1 MKESKRYIFANK
13 KERRKL
19 GLIPVTLFLV
29 VIMLAAFVSGN
40 YIATKGIFLVN
51 MPSQDV
57 VSAAKQI
64 NDKSKYSALFTVRDT
79 LLEKYDGEIDDNKL
93 LLGAIKG
100 MTNSLGDPYTVFKTP
115 EEFQA
120 LIKESNGNVTHIG
133 ITVAVKDQQLVVV
146 ETVKGGPAD
155 KAGIIANDVIEKV
168 NDVEVSGNDIDKAVA
183 LISTSNDTSVKL
195 TIKRA
200 NAGEIEVK
208 LVGDTVKTEPVIGNM
223 LNESIGYI
231 RIKTF
236 NDENT
241 ADNFKNTIDQLK
253 SQRMKGL
260 ILDLR
265 ENPGGLLSQA
275 VKVASQFIPKDKIIT
290 YTIDKYDNRY
300 DSLSIGG
307 DAEGMPLVLLV
318 NKNSASASEVV
329 TGALR
334 DYKAATL
341 VGKTTFGK
349 GITQLPIQLK
359 DNIGGLKVTI
369 SKYYTPN
376 GENIHNIGIKP
387 DFEVETAVGI
397 DETGYDKNTDEQL
410 KTAIQKIEEKLQ

>member
-1 MKESKRYIFANK
+1 
-13 KERRKL
+13 
-19 GLIPVTLFLV
+19 
-29 VIMLAAFVSGN
+29 MLAAFLSGN

-93 LLGAIKG
+93 LVGAIKG

-133 ITVAVKDQQLVVV
+133 ITVAAKDQQLVVV

-183 LISTSNDTSVKL
+183 LISTSNDTGVKL

-200 NAGEIEVK
+200 NAGEIEIK

-253 SQRMKGL
+253 SQGMKGL

>member
-29 VIMLAAFVSGN
+29 VIMLAAFLSGN

-93 LLGAIKG
+93 LVGAIKG

-183 LISTSNDTSVKL
+183 LISTSNDTGVKL

-200 NAGEIEVK
+200 NAGEIEIK

-253 SQRMKGL
+253 SQGMKGL

-410 KTAIQKIEEKLQ
+410 KTAIQKIEEKL

>member
-29 VIMLAAFVSGN
+29 VIMLAAFLSGN

-93 LLGAIKG
+93 LVGAIKG

-133 ITVAVKDQQLVVV
+133 ITVAAKDQQLVVV

-183 LISTSNDTSVKL
+183 LISTSNDTGVKL

-200 NAGEIEVK
+200 NAGEIEIK

-253 SQRMKGL
+253 SQGMKGL